1 MSWSKFIVLGMSC
14 CLAVLAVGSDK
25 VEEGPEPLSVG
36 KDEIVCEN
44 IRTKLKSLRTTSDD
58 CEQNAAMM
66 AIQFDFLRDMINLYT
81 STYFKI
87 SDRADDKQEIA
98 SKVNEILEQAD
109 SLYRRVNDECYCC
122 FSQMFNLCADCTK
135 EQLNL
140 QKDYISR
147 VDPSKV
153 GQDQLGE
160 AGGSHD
166 FLSWFLFFAPQQS
179 DKVWVEK
186 QEFRRLMKDTAQRD
200 MTIEQLEDKIRALE
214 KQVEGQDHCITW
226 LVGHAHELQQQIEEH
241 P

>member
-1 MSWSKFIVLGMSC
+1 MSWSKFIVLGMFC

-25 VEEGPEPLSVG
+25 VEEGLGEKLAPLPTGDGELVL
-36 KDEIVCEN
+36 KKIKA
-44 IRTKLKSLRTTSDD
+44 KLESLRTISDD

-109 SLYRRVNDECYCC
+109 SLYRRVSDECYCC

-160 AGGSHD
+160 AGGGHD

-186 QEFRRLMKDTAQRD
+186 QEFRRLMKDATQRD
-200 MTIEQLEDKIRALE
+200 MTIKQLEDKIRFLE
-214 KQVEGQDHCITW
+214 G
-226 LVGHAHELQQQIEEH
+226 
-241 P
+241 